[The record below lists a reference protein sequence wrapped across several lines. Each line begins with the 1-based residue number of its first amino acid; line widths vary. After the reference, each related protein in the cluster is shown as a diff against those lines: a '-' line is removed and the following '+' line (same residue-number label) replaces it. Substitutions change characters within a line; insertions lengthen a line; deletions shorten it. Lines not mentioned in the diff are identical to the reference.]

1 MPDYKAMYFKL
12 FNTYADIIEIL
23 QKAQLETEEIYMNS
37 SEDEEETES

>member
-1 MPDYKAMYFKL
+1 MPDYKAMYYKL
-12 FNTYADIIEIL
+12 FNTYTDVIEML